1 MSFPIYTVDAFTRQP
16 FSGNPAAVCLL
27 DEPGDAGWMQQ
38 VAAEM
43 NLSETAF
50 LQQTGP
56 GEWNLRW
63 FTPKVEV
70 DLCGHATL
78 ASAHVL
84 WQRGETADALRF
96 QTRSG
101 ILTAVREGDAIR
113 LDFPAQP
120 AAESSAPSGLTDAL
134 GVTPKYVGRSRD
146 DLLVVVDDVR
156 TIINLKPDFAR
167 LANIDTRGV
176 IVTAPSDNQGDRQG
190 IDIVSRFFAP
200 RVGVPEDPVTGS
212 AHCCLAPYW
221 AERLGKAELRA
232 VQASTRG
239 GELTVRLTG
248 ERVELVG
255 HAVTTLEGRFL
266 G

>member
-1 MSFPIYTVDAFTRQP
+1 MSHPIYTVDAFTRQA

-27 DEPGDAGWMQQ
+27 KEPGDADWMQQ

-50 LQQTGP
+50 LHQTAT

-84 WQRGETADALRF
+84 WQRGETVDRLSF

-120 AAESSAPSGLTDAL
+120 AADSSAPSGLTEAL
-134 GVTPKYVGRSRD
+134 GVTPQYVGRSRD
-146 DLLVVVDDVR
+146 DVLVVVDDAQTV
-156 TIINLKPDFAR
+156 IDLKPDFAR
-167 LANIDTRGV
+167 LTTIDARGV
-176 IVTAPSDNQGDRQG
+176 MVTAPGDNWGNHQG
-190 IDIVSRFFAP
+190 IDFVSRFFAP
-200 RVGVPEDPVTGS
+200 RVGIPEDPVTGS
-212 AHCCLAPYW
+212 AHCCLTPYW
-221 AERLGKAELRA
+221 AERLGKTELRA
-232 VQASTRG
+232 VQASARV
-239 GELTVRLTG
+239 GELTVRLKG

-255 HAVTTLEGRFL
+255 HAATTLEGQFL